1 VPLKLADLLTKTP
14 PDPEW
19 LIEKMIHKHQFVVAA
34 GDAGVGKSFFWYTAA
49 FGIVLGSHF
58 LLNRQCA
65 QGPVLYFDDENSLPD
80 LRDYLLKIWW
90 AYGCPDPEL
99 IGANLII
106 EHFML
111 SKAGDAWPGYMSAC
125 ISKVQPCLVVVDTVT
140 TALSVEDENDNAEAS
155 RIVRSLRR
163 CMAQGRPDA
172 SLLAM
177 KHAKDGRVRG
187 AKAWEGMPDQVL
199 VQSRLVGKQRADGYH
214 NSKIE
219 STKRR
224 TFGLREALKI
234 IPVNGGSA
242 ISLKSEPLQV
252 KQKKG
257 TSKRVI
263 GT

>member
-1 VPLKLADLLTKTP
+1 MPLKLADLLTKEP
-14 PDPEW
+14 PKPNW
-19 LIEKMIHKHQFVVAA
+19 LIEGLIHKYQFVVAA

-49 FGIVLGSHF
+49 FGIILGQLF
-58 LLNRQCA
+58 LAKQCA
-65 QGPVLYFDDENSLPD
+65 QGSVLYFDDENSLPD
-80 LRDYLLKIWW
+80 LTDYLIKIWW
-90 AYGCPDPEL
+90 AYGCSDPEL
-99 IGANLII
+99 IDKRLHI

-111 SKAGDAWPGYMSAC
+111 SKAGDSWPGYMSAR
-125 ISKVQPCLVVVDTVT
+125 IGELKPSLVVVDTVT
-140 TALSVEDENDNAEAS
+140 TALGVQDENDNAEAS

-163 CMAQGRPDA
+163 CMAQGEASA

-224 TFGLREALKI
+224 TFGLRQALKI
-234 IPVNGGSA
+234 IPVNGNMA
-242 ISLKSEPLQV
+242 ISLKSEPLQP
-252 KQKKG
+252 
-257 TSKRVI
+257 KRNKR
-263 GT
+263 T